1 MARQKKDARSIPAA
15 PSSENSPDN
24 RLSPRY
30 FLNLISD
37 VGTLLAKIYDRR
49 SGLSRSQTR
58 IITSLLQ
65 RDGQTQ
71 TDLANDLN
79 IHKVSIG
86 IYLNELEGMGLVE
99 RRAHPTD
106 RRAKCI
112 FLTPLLHAHKHLG
125 LAHYADIHNEA
136 IRGIGDADYMTML
149 DCIAL
154 MRNNLTVL
162 DEKDRETES
171 ESQGVPSARPS

>member
-15 PSSENSPDN
+15 LPPEDSPEN
-24 RLSPRY
+24 RLSPQY
-30 FLNLISD
+30 FLNLISE

-71 TDLANDLN
+71 TDLANELN

-86 IYLNELEGMGLVE
+86 IYLNELEAIGLVE
-99 RRAHPTD
+99 RRSHPTD

-125 LAHYADIHNEA
+125 LAHYADIHNDA
-136 IRGIGDADYMTML
+136 IKGIGKTDYMTML

-154 MRNNLTVL
+154 MRSNLIAL
-162 DEKDRETES
+162 DGKDRMTEPD
-171 ESQGVPSARPS
+171 SQGVPSARP

>member
-1 MARQKKDARSIPAA
+1 MAKQKADIPATLPPEA
-15 PSSENSPDN
+15 TPDD
-24 RLSPRY
+24 RLSPQY
-30 FLNLISD
+30 FLNLISE
-37 VGTLLAKIYDRR
+37 VGSLLAKIYDRR

-65 RDGQTQ
+65 HDGQTQ
-71 TDLANDLN
+71 TDLANELN

-86 IYLNELEGMGLVE
+86 IYVSELEAIGLVE
-99 RRAHPTD
+99 RRLHPTD

-125 LAHYADIHNEA
+125 LAYYADIHNAA
-136 IRGIGDADYMTML
+136 ISGIGQDDYMTML

-154 MRNNLTVL
+154 MRGNLSELEAL
-162 DEKDRETES
+162 DRAGQEDAP
-171 ESQGVPSARPS
+171 QGVPSARP

>member
-1 MARQKKDARSIPAA
+1 MAKQKKGDRGIAVA
-15 PSSENSPDN
+15 PLQEEVPDG
-24 RLSPRY
+24 RLSPQY
-30 FLNLISD
+30 FLNLISE

-71 TDLANDLN
+71 TDLANELN

-86 IYLNELEGMGLVE
+86 IYLNELEAIGLVE
-99 RRAHPTD
+99 RRSHPTD

-125 LAHYADIHNEA
+125 LAHYADIHNDA
-136 IRGIGDADYMTML
+136 IKGIGKADYMTML

-154 MRNNLTVL
+154 MRNNLVAV
-162 DEKDRETES
+162 DDRDRAAET
-171 ESQGVPSARPS
+171 ESQGVPSARP

>member
-1 MARQKKDARSIPAA
+1 MARQKKDVSNIPAA
-15 PSSENSPDN
+15 LPAETLADN
-24 RLSPRY
+24 RLSPQY
-30 FLNLISD
+30 FLNLISE

-71 TDLANDLN
+71 TDLANELH

-86 IYLNELEGMGLVE
+86 IYVNELEAIGLVE
-99 RRAHPTD
+99 RRSHPTD

-112 FLTPLLHAHKHLG
+112 FLTPLLHAHKPLG
-125 LAHYADIHNEA
+125 LAHYADIHNTA
-136 IRGIGDADYMTML
+136 IKGIGQDDYMTML

-154 MRNNLTVL
+154 MRGNLVEL
-162 DEKDRETES
+162 DETDRAGEPES
-171 ESQGVPSARPS
+171 DQGVPSARP